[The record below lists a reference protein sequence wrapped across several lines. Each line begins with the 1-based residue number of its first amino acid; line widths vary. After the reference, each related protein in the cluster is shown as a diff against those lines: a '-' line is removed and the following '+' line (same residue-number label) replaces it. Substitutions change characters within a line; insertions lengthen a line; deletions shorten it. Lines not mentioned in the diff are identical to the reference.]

1 MVGLSAKTAIA
12 KKSEKVFF
20 CRVCTVPD
28 PEKPGERKFLAFRT
42 NAELQRHLTTTVKH
56 VGLRFGPCNVC
67 QRKFVSQP
75 ALDSHKCSGKP
86 PKKERKRP
94 SQYAHDSTP
103 LEDGGFPNVEYKRV
117 RSEDRFPSTR

>member
-75 ALDSHKCSGKP
+75 ALDSHKCSGKSKARHSALP
-86 PKKERKRP
+86 PAVAR
-94 SQYAHDSTP
+94 D
-103 LEDGGFPNVEYKRV
+103 D
-117 RSEDRFPSTR
+117 D